1 MLKSEILEKLEAQK
15 RFFAEGRT
23 LPVSARLDALKRL
36 RAAILSMEGEISAA
50 LKADLGKSA
59 SESYLCETG
68 MALAEL
74 THMLRHA
81 RRYARPRRVPTPLS
95 QFPARSRTQAHPYG
109 AALIMSPWNYPFLLS
124 LDPVIDAVAAGN
136 VCMVKPSAYS
146 PASAEVLKKLLG
158 ACFPE
163 EWVCVV
169 PGGREENAFLLDC
182 AFDKIFFTGSMAV
195 GRLVMEKA
203 AAHLT
208 PVTLELGGKSPC
220 IVDETADVAVAAKRI
235 VFGKFL
241 NCGQTCVAPDY
252 VYCAES
258 VREPLI
264 AALKAEIV
272 RQYGARPLENEN
284 YGRIVNRKH
293 FDRLLGL
300 ISPEKVVHGGG
311 SDPDAL
317 RIEPTI
323 LDRAAFDDPAMGEEI
338 FGPVL
343 PVLTYGTLDEALRI
357 LDARPHPL
365 ALYFFSRDRAAQ
377 ERVMAQAR
385 FGGGCVNDTI
395 VHLATSA
402 MPFGGVGASGM
413 GGYHGRAGFEE
424 FSHVKS
430 IVDKPNHPDLP
441 MRYAPYGA
449 AKDRLIRRF
458 LK

>member
-23 LPVSARLDALKRL
+23 LPVSARLEALKRL

-146 PASAEVLKKLLG
+146 PASAEALKKLLG

-220 IVDETADVAVAAKRI
+220 IVDRTANLELAAKRI

-252 VYCAES
+252 IYCDEAI
-258 VREPLI
+258 REPLVE
-264 AALKAEIV
+264 ALKRAV
-272 RQYGARPLENEN
+272 AAQYGARPLENPN

-293 FDRLLGL
+293 FDRLAGL
-300 ISPEKVVHGGG
+300 IDPAKVALGGECDE
-311 SDPDAL
+311 SSL
-317 RIEPTI
+317 RIAPTI
-323 LDRAAFDDPAMGEEI
+323 LDGASFSDACMGEEI
-338 FGPVL
+338 FGPIL
-343 PVLTYGTLDEALRI
+343 PVLTYRTLDEALAEI
-357 LDARPHPL
+357 DARPHPL
-365 ALYFFSRDRAAQ
+365 ALYFFSADRAAQ
-377 ERVMAQAR
+377 RRVMDSAR
-385 FGGGCVNDTI
+385 FGGGCINDTI
-395 VHLATSA
+395 IHLATSN
-402 MPFGGVGASGM
+402 MPFGGMGESGM
-413 GGYHGRAGFEE
+413 GGYHGRAGFET
-424 FSHVKS
+424 FTHRKS
-430 IVDKPNHPDLP
+430 IVDKKTWLDLP
-441 MRYAPYGA
+441 MRYQPYNKLG
-449 AKDRLIRRF
+449 DRLIRMF
-458 LK
+458 LR

>member
-23 LPVSARLDALKRL
+23 LPVSARLDALTRL
-36 RAAILSMEGEISAA
+36 RAARLSMEGEISAA

-195 GRLVMEKA
+195 GQLVMEKA

-208 PVTLELGGKSPC
+208 PVALELGGKSPC

-264 AALKAEIV
+264 AALKAGTGEIV
-272 RQYGARPLENEN
+272 E
-284 YGRIVNRKH
+284 
-293 FDRLLGL
+293 
-300 ISPEKVVHGGG
+300 
-311 SDPDAL
+311 
-317 RIEPTI
+317 
-323 LDRAAFDDPAMGEEI
+323 
-338 FGPVL
+338 
-343 PVLTYGTLDEALRI
+343 TL
-357 LDARPHPL
+357 
-365 ALYFFSRDRAAQ
+365 
-377 ERVMAQAR
+377 
-385 FGGGCVNDTI
+385 
-395 VHLATSA
+395 
-402 MPFGGVGASGM
+402 
-413 GGYHGRAGFEE
+413 
-424 FSHVKS
+424 
-430 IVDKPNHPDLP
+430 
-441 MRYAPYGA
+441 
-449 AKDRLIRRF
+449 
-458 LK
+458 

>member
-23 LPVSARLDALKRL
+23 LPVSARLDALRRL

-146 PASAEVLKKLLG
+146 PASAEMLKKLLG

-182 AFDKIFFTGSMAV
+182 AFDKIFFTGGVAV

-293 FDRLLGL
+293 FDRLLKL

-343 PVLTYGTLDEALRI
+343 PVLTYGTLDEALR
-357 LDARPHPL
+357 H
-365 ALYFFSRDRAAQ
+365 SRRAAPSAGAVLLQ
-377 ERVMAQAR
+377 PRPRGAGAR
-385 FGGGCVNDTI
+385 DGAGPVRRRLRQRHHRPSG
-395 VHLATSA
+395 HLGHALRRR
-402 MPFGGVGASGM
+402 GRQR
-413 GGYHGRAGFEE
+413 HGRLSRPRG
-424 FSHVKS
+424 
-430 IVDKPNHPDLP
+430 L
-441 MRYAPYGA
+441 
-449 AKDRLIRRF
+449 RRVQPCQEHRR
-458 LK
+458 